1 MSQMF
6 QETCMTQALESYI
19 PKGET
24 LLAGIHAV
32 AKETEVI
39 GVFGACHFLKDRLIP
54 AECKNTVI
62 LRKKK
67 RAAYDIYFG
76 VTQSCFVIAAC
87 EPCHYAYQVHESP
100 DAPDVNGA
108 KVQEV
113 TSELLFDE
121 IGTCFS
127 LADIQSCDIKNGWV
141 GSVKCSITL
150 KNGSYFKLMFPKL
163 GGDRKRDAPSCGIS
177 RRYPCALA
185 PTPGIGFADTLGL
198 GSSPQRPGPTKQIP
212 SRAAG
217 FRTETSCS
225 FSPRK

>member
-6 QETCMTQALESYI
+6 QEASMTQALESYI

-108 KVQEV
+108 EVQEV
-113 TSELLFDE
+113 TSELLLDE
-121 IGTCFS
+121 IGTRFS

-163 GGDRKRDAPSCGIS
+163 GGIGNGMPHHAEYRDAI
-177 RRYPCALA
+177 LA
-185 PTPGIGFADTLGL
+185 RLRQHQG
-198 GSSPQRPGPTKQIP
+198 
-212 SRAAG
+212 
-217 FRTETSCS
+217 
-225 FSPRK
+225 